1 MCAPPSQFTRSG
13 AVNPQTPVTRGLCRG
28 PGDARAAGPGEPRR
42 WLAASLQGAQRRGA
56 VEGQLHP
63 RTEILVVLQEV
74 VFFQE
79 IRPPVQ
85 ILRGAL
91 WP

>member
-1 MCAPPSQFTRSG
+1 MERQ
-13 AVNPQTPVTRGLCRG
+13 
-28 PGDARAAGPGEPRR
+28 PR
-42 WLAASLQGAQRRGA
+42 
-56 VEGQLHP
+56 P

-74 VFFQE
+74 VLFQE

-91 WP
+91 RP